1 MMQRFGLNFTET
13 VGMAGTYLDTLR
25 NANLLGKMNEEQMR
39 NGMEDFMEGVQS
51 TSNTL
56 KVSLTKKRL
65 K

>member
-1 MMQRFGLNFTET
+1 
-13 VGMAGTYLDTLR
+13 MAGTYLDTLR

-56 KVSLTKKRL
+56 KVSLRRSG
-65 K
+65 